1 MKLCILGP
9 ESKKDYHLRLIELSK
24 YHFDKVLYA
33 PLSGVRIE
41 MEGEEF
47 TPYYKS
53 ASLYTFDA
61 VLPLIPKSLAHFGY
75 AVVSL
80 LEEQGIFTP
89 ISSSFISHASN
100 PFLIAFINQK
110 LGNADS
116 PIKVYLSVS
125 RDALNAILPKLN
137 YPVKVHIPKTKR
149 QQTSATF
156 ESESSLKSFLDTIE
170 LLAQPI
176 ILEEIKTSKS
186 LKEMDVLVI
195 GNRIFAVRRVGDKK
209 RRCRASKHMQEF
221 VLRMGK
227 LLKTSIFQARM
238 IVEKNSMFVKSLNV
252 SPALSRF
259 EDVFGNDMVED
270 LIAFLSKE
278 CEEFY
283 RRHAL
288 LTFVDRLVEHLRT
301 MGGRHLSKGDR
312 ENG

>member
-41 MEGEEF
+41 REGEEF

-53 ASLYTFDA
+53 ASLYTFDV

-80 LEEQGIFTP
+80 LEEHGIFTP
-89 ISSSFISHASN
+89 ISNRFISHASN
-100 PFLIAFINQK
+100 PFLIALLNQK

-116 PIKVYLSVS
+116 PIRVYLSVS

-137 YPVKVHIPKTKR
+137 YPVRVYIPEAKK
-149 QQTSATF
+149 QASATF
-156 ESESSLKSFLDTIE
+156 ESEASLKSFLDTIE

-176 ILEEIKTSKS
+176 ILEEIKTSKN
-186 LKEMDVLVI
+186 LREMDVLTI
-195 GNRIFAVRRVGDKK
+195 GNRIFAVQKVGNEK
-209 RRCRASKHMQEF
+209 RRCRTSKHIQGF

-227 LLKTSIFQARM
+227 ILKTSIFQARI
-238 IVEKNSMFVKSLNV
+238 IVEKNSMFVKSLNT

-259 EDVFGNDMVED
+259 EDVFGKGMVED

-301 MGGRHLSKGDR
+301 MGGRHFSKR
-312 ENG
+312 